1 MFAAIYNAISA
12 ATDWFWGAPAL
23 IILIGGGIWLTIC
36 TRFVQFRHFGA
47 AMKMT
52 IGKSFSKRSEQKQ
65 GGVTGWQTV
74 CAALS
79 GTIGTGNI
87 VGVGTAIAMGGPGAV
102 FWMELTGCI
111 AMCIKYCEAM
121 MAVKYRKPK
130 PDGGY
135 AGGPYYYIRDGLKC
149 KPLAIF
155 WNIVLIPTLLLAAAI
170 HTGSTCDAAARL
182 GISRVPV
189 LVIAIIVVA
198 LIMYGGVRA
207 LCDVTDKL
215 VPIMS
220 IIYLGG
226 GLVVIALNAGNI
238 IPSIISVFAFAFTGH
253 AAVGGFAGAAVAS
266 TIRYGL
272 ARGMYSSDAGNGI
285 AAIIHSQANT
295 KEPVEQGLWGIF
307 EVFMDTIIVCN
318 FTALVILTTGQ
329 WETGDPGS
337 VLAINSFESA
347 LGQTGLLIAAV
358 SLMLFAMSTVMSFS
372 TFVGLQA
379 ENVWGSAA
387 RKVCQIIFLI
397 MMAAGG
403 MNGVDSIL
411 FLTDTFSGLCICGSL
426 IALILMGGQIRK
438 ETDRYFN
445 EIYPARLAGKITG
458 GEDAAKK
465 EST

>member
-1 MFAAIYNAISA
+1 MFAAVYHAVSA
-12 ATDWFWGAPAL
+12 ATDWFWGVPAL

-36 TRFVQFRHFGA
+36 TRFVQFRHFKT

-52 IGKSFSKRSEQKQ
+52 IGKMFTKNKTKGE
-65 GGVTGWQTV
+65 GGITGWQTV

-121 MAVKYRKPK
+121 MAVKYRRKK
-130 PDGGY
+130 EDGTY

-155 WNIVLIPTLLLAAAI
+155 WNVVLIPTLLVAAAI
-170 HTGSTCDAAARL
+170 HTGSTCDAASRL
-182 GISRVPV
+182 GLPRVPV
-189 LVIAIIVVA
+189 MVVTVLIVA
-198 LIMYGGVRA
+198 AIMYGGVRA

-220 IIYLGG
+220 LLYLGS
-226 GLVVIALNAGNI
+226 GLIVIAVNAENI
-238 IPSIISVFAFAFTGH
+238 LPSIISVFEYAFTGH
-253 AAVGGFAGAAVAS
+253 AAVGGFAGAGVAA

-295 KEPVEQGLWGIF
+295 KEPVEQGFWGIF

-318 FTALVILTTGQ
+318 FTALVILTTGR
-329 WETGDPGS
+329 WEMGDQGS
-337 VLAINSFESA
+337 VLAINSFESV
-347 LGQTGLLIAAV
+347 LGNAGLWIAAV

-379 ENVWGSAA
+379 ENVWGKMA
-387 RKVCQIIFLI
+387 RNVCQVIFLA
-397 MMAAGG
+397 MMIAGG
-403 MNGVDSIL
+403 LEGVDSIL

-426 IALILMGGQIRK
+426 VALILMGSEIRK
-438 ETDRYFN
+438 ETDRYFH
-445 EIYPARLAGKITG
+445 EVYPALT
-458 GEDAAKK
+458 AKK
-465 EST
+465 SENEKEMQ

>member
-1 MFAAIYNAISA
+1 MLTTLYNAVSA
-12 ATDWFWGAPAL
+12 ATDWFWGVPAL
-23 IILIGGGIWLTIC
+23 VILIGGGIYLSFC

-52 IGKSFSKRSEQKQ
+52 IGKSFGKKRSGEN
-65 GGVTGWQTV
+65 GGGITGWQTV

-102 FWMELTGCI
+102 LWMELTGCV

-130 PDGGY
+130 PEGGY

-149 KPLAIF
+149 KPLATF
-155 WNIVLIPTLLLAAAI
+155 WNVVLIPTLLLAAAI

-182 GISRVPV
+182 GLPRIPV
-189 LVIAIIVVA
+189 LIVAVVAVA

-226 GLVVIALNAGNI
+226 GLAVIALNAGNL
-238 IPSIISVFAFAFTGH
+238 IPAFLSIFRYAFTGH
-253 AAVGGFAGAAVAS
+253 AAISGFAGAGVAA

-285 AAIIHSQANT
+285 AAIIHAQANT
-295 KEPVEQGLWGIF
+295 KEPVEQGFWGIF

-318 FTALVILTTGQ
+318 FTALVILSTGQ
-329 WETGDPGS
+329 WQTGDQGS
-337 VLAINSFESA
+337 VLAINSFGSA
-347 LGQTGLLIAAV
+347 LGQAGLLIAAV
-358 SLMLFAMSTVMSFS
+358 APMLFAMSTVMSFS
-372 TFVGLQA
+372 TFVGLQV
-379 ENVWGSAA
+379 ENVWGSVA
-387 RKVCQIIFLI
+387 KKICQVIFLG
-397 MMAAGG
+397 MMGAGG
-403 MNGVDSIL
+403 LNGVDSIL

-426 IALILMGGQIRK
+426 VALILMGGEIRR
-438 ETDRYFN
+438 ETDRYFK
-445 EIYPARLAGKITG
+445 EVYP
-458 GEDAAKK
+458 KK
-465 EST
+465 LKAEKERADV

>member
-1 MFAAIYNAISA
+1 MLTTLYNAVSA
-12 ATDWFWGAPAL
+12 ATDWFWGVPAL
-23 IILIGGGIWLTIC
+23 VILIGGGIYLSFC

-52 IGKSFSKRSEQKQ
+52 IGKSFGKKRSGEN
-65 GGVTGWQTV
+65 GGGITGWQTV

-102 FWMELTGCI
+102 LWMELTGCV

-130 PDGGY
+130 PEGGY

-149 KPLAIF
+149 KPLATF
-155 WNIVLIPTLLLAAAI
+155 WNVVLIPTLLLAAAI

-182 GISRVPV
+182 GLPRIPV
-189 LVIAIIVVA
+189 LIVAVVAVA

-226 GLVVIALNAGNI
+226 GLAVIALNAGNL
-238 IPSIISVFAFAFTGH
+238 IPAFLSIFRYAFTGH
-253 AAVGGFAGAAVAS
+253 AA
-266 TIRYGL
+266 
-272 ARGMYSSDAGNGI
+272 
-285 AAIIHSQANT
+285 IIHAQANT

-318 FTALVILTTGQ
+318 FTALVILSTGQ
-329 WETGDPGS
+329 WQTGDQGS
-337 VLAINSFESA
+337 VLAINSFGSA
-347 LGQTGLLIAAV
+347 LGQAGLLIAAV
-358 SLMLFAMSTVMSFS
+358 ALMLFAMSTVMSFS
-372 TFVGLQA
+372 TFVGLQV
-379 ENVWGSAA
+379 ENVWGSVA
-387 RKVCQIIFLI
+387 KKICQVIFLG
-397 MMAAGG
+397 MMVAGG
-403 MNGVDSIL
+403 LNGVDSIL

-426 IALILMGGQIRK
+426 VALILMGGEIRR
-438 ETDRYFN
+438 ETDRYFK
-445 EIYPARLAGKITG
+445 EVYP
-458 GEDAAKK
+458 KK
-465 EST
+465 LKAEKERADV

>member
-1 MFAAIYNAISA
+1 MFAAVYHAVSA
-12 ATDWFWGAPAL
+12 ATDWFWGVPAL
-23 IILIGGGIWLTIC
+23 IVLIGGGIWLTFC
-36 TRFVQFRHFGA
+36 TRFVQFRHFNI

-52 IGKSFSKRSEQKQ
+52 IGKMFNKGKTKSE
-65 GGVTGWQTV
+65 GGITRWQTV

-121 MAVKYRKPK
+121 MAVKYRRKK
-130 PDGGY
+130 EDGSY

-149 KPLAIF
+149 KPLAVF
-155 WNIVLIPTLLLAAAI
+155 WNVVLIPTLLLAAAI

-182 GISRVPV
+182 GLPRIPV
-189 LVIAIIVVA
+189 LVVA
-198 LIMYGGVRA
+198 VLLVAAIMYGGVKA

-220 IIYLGG
+220 ILYLGS
-226 GLVVIALNAGNI
+226 GLAVIAMNAGNI
-238 IPSIISVFAFAFTGH
+238 LPSIISIFEFAFTGH
-253 AAVGGFAGAAVAS
+253 AAVSGFAGAAVAA

-285 AAIIHSQANT
+285 AAIIHAQANT
-295 KEPVEQGLWGIF
+295 KEPVEQGFWGIF

-329 WETGDPGS
+329 WQTGDQGS
-337 VLAINSFESA
+337 VLAINSFDSTLGSA
-347 LGQTGLLIAAV
+347 GLWIAAM

-379 ENVWGSAA
+379 ENVWGTAA
-387 RKVCQIIFLI
+387 RKVCQVIFLV
-397 MMAAGG
+397 MMVAGG
-403 MNGVDSIL
+403 MKGVDSIL

-426 IALILMGGQIRK
+426 VALILMGGEIRK

-445 EIYPARLAGKITG
+445 EVYPALI
-458 GEDAAKK
+458 AKK
-465 EST
+465 PESEKEMQ